1 MQASLD
7 SKLLIL
13 ASQSHL
19 YIFSR
24 GSASS
29 NIHFP
34 ICSYIFPIPRPSNCC
49 ISISSSSVS
58 ASVHCRPRLQ
68 TFIARLTAIKSTV
81 DSWRNNCRAKGQ
93 LDAVL
98 RCETSM
104 EKDGKGGVSFGDFG
118 RCGDF
123 GYPIG
128 SMYAIYGNMYHQYT
142 PVMLAYI
149 YIYQHHGSVMGMTSN
164 MLKPEKLGSWNLKP
178 PAGNPSFFSSGGWT
192 PKKNCWNKPGNK
204 NAIRQNV
211 FDQEITFQQDVL
223 VYCCW
228 L

>member
-123 GYPIG
+123 GYSIG

-149 YIYQHHGSVMGMTSN
+149 YIYTST
-164 MLKPEKLGSWNLKP
+164 MDPSWVWLQ
-178 PAGNPSFFSSGGWT
+178 T
-192 PKKNCWNKPGNK
+192 CWNQRSWIMESETTSWQPFLFFKWWV
-204 NAIRQNV
+204 NAEKELLKQAW
-211 FDQEITFQQDVL
+211 Q
-223 VYCCW
+223 
-228 L
+228 